1 MSPSFPKVCRPQF
14 ISAWY
19 PLLLV
24 AGVTIFADP
33 AYAQQKHSRAY
44 VDKKYGFSLTPPAKW
59 EEMEAKF
66 VSVPGEVR
74 AVWTPDGSST
84 LVAFVQKS
92 PGAVPT
98 AKQCLDV
105 SANVMKRLKDTE
117 LLEQETRTIAG
128 REAMWLV
135 AVSPGI
141 GGAIVPG
148 GTVRTARIWATVP
161 RARELIVLWLTAPEA
176 KLAKYRPAFEKAV
189 ETLKVDEAA
198 PAAPEEEKER
208 EQDKTPTPKQIKW
221 LRKNAIAFD
230 TAEAGSGF
238 DDLKGLREIIGD
250 ARIVALGE
258 GTHGTREFFQMK
270 HRLVE
275 FLASEMGFTVFSIEA
290 NMPEAY
296 RVDDYVSQG
305 KGDPKKLLDGMYFW
319 TWNTQEVLDMIK
331 WMRDFNKAG
340 KKHIRFTGFDMQT
353 PDVAMEI
360 VEKYLDEADPDHA
373 KKVRAVYADAK
384 KLKGLGQAADTGA
397 ATSPFPVK
405 AAAGRKVAFSA
416 FIKTEKVEDG
426 FAGLLWRAGGESGI
440 LAFDNMEDRGPRGTT
455 DWKRWEVSLD
465 IPKETTNIYF
475 GFLLTGSGTAWFDG
489 AEITVDGESA
499 EAAEKFDL
507 SFESGEL
514 KKFTQA
520 RFPYTSTIVEDVVK
534 DGGKSLRIRR
544 ESDDK
549 ADLAA
554 DKEKIADI
562 AKQCQEVL
570 EHLESNRGELVKKTS
585 EEATDWT
592 TQNARIVH
600 QWRQMSDDAVSR
612 DESMARNVQWI
623 LEHSPPKT
631 KIILWAHNGHV
642 GRSME
647 SMGSYLDE
655 WYGKDMVVVG
665 FAAHTGRYTAWGQA
679 GLASNHKLKRPPA
692 GSLEY
697 ALHEVGSPRLILD
710 LRKASGKSASS
721 SWLTKPVQFRSI
733 GALAQ
738 DEQFFRTNVGH
749 AFDVIIYFDK
759 TKATQCFRVAEA
771 AKKKASKEREE

>member
-1 MSPSFPKVCRPQF
+1 MSPSFPKVRRPQF
-14 ISAWY
+14 ISAWC

-24 AGVTIFADP
+24 AGAIIFADP

-135 AVSPGI
+135 AVSPGT

-148 GTVRTARIWATVP
+148 GTMRTARIWAAVP
-161 RARELIVLWLTAPEA
+161 RTSELIVLWLTAPEA

-198 PAAPEEEKER
+198 PAAPEEEEEP
-208 EQDKTPTPKQIKW
+208 EQDTTPTPKQIKW
-221 LRKNAIAFD
+221 LRKNAITFD

-296 RVDDYVSQG
+296 RVDDHVSQG

-353 PDVAMEI
+353 PDAAVEI

-384 KLKGLGQAADTGA
+384 KLKGLGQAADFGTATG
-397 ATSPFPVK
+397 SFPVK
-405 AAAGRKVAFSA
+405 AAAGHKIGFSA
-416 FIKTEKVEDG
+416 FIKTEKVKG
-426 FAGLLWRAGGESGI
+426 GYAALWWRADGESGV

-465 IPKETTNIYF
+465 IPKETININF
-475 GFLLTGSGTAWFDG
+475 GFMLVGSGTAWFDG
-489 AEITVDGESA
+489 AEITVDGERA
-499 EAAEKFDL
+499 EAAEKFGL
-507 SFESGEL
+507 SFESGKL
-514 KKFTQA
+514 TQFSQT
-520 RFPYTSTIVEDVVK
+520 FPPYAATIVEDVVK
-534 DGGKSLRIRR
+534 DGSKSLRIRR
-544 ESDDK
+544 EGGDK
-549 ADLAA
+549 ADSAPN
-554 DKEKIADI
+554 KEKIADV

-570 EHLESNRGELVKKTS
+570 EHLESNRGKYVKKTS
-585 EEATDWT
+585 DEATDWA

-600 QWRQMSDDAVSR
+600 QWRQMSDGAVSR

-623 LEHSPPKT
+623 LDHSPPKT

-642 GRSME
+642 NRSKGA
-647 SMGSYLDE
+647 MGAHLDE
-655 WYGKDMVVVG
+655 WYGKDMVVIG
-665 FAAHTGRYTAWGQA
+665 FAAHTGRYTAWGQ
-679 GLASNHKLKRPPA
+679 GELASNHKLKRPPA

-710 LRKASGKSASS
+710 LRKASKKAASS
-721 SWLTKPVQFRSI
+721 SWLTQPMQFRSI
-733 GALAQ
+733 GAMAM
-738 DEQFFRTNVGH
+738 DEQFFRTNVSQ

-759 TKATQCFRVAEA
+759 TKATQCFGITET
-771 AKKKASKEREE
+771 AKKKAPKEREE

>member
-1 MSPSFPKVCRPQF
+1 MSPSFPKVRRRPF
-14 ISAWY
+14 INVWC

-24 AGVTIFADP
+24 TGAVVFASP
-33 AYAQQKHSRAY
+33 AYAQQKHSRVY

-84 LVAFVQKS
+84 LVVFVQKS
-92 PGAVPT
+92 PGAAPT
-98 AKQCLDV
+98 AKECLDV
-105 SANVMKRLKDTE
+105 SANVMKQLKDAE

-128 REAMWLV
+128 REATWLV
-135 AVSPGI
+135 AVAPGI
-141 GGAIVPG
+141 GGAILPG
-148 GTVRTARIWATVP
+148 GTVRTARIWTTIP
-161 RARELIVLWLTAPEA
+161 RASELIVLWLTVPEA
-176 KLAKYRPAFEKAV
+176 KLAKYRPVLEKTL
-189 ETLKVDEAA
+189 ETLKVNETA
-198 PAAPEEEKER
+198 PAAPEEEEEQER
-208 EQDKTPTPKQIKW
+208 DKTPTPKQIKW

-258 GTHGTREFFQMK
+258 GTHGTREYFQMK

-305 KGDPKKLLDGMYFW
+305 QGDPKKLLDGMYFW

-340 KKHIRFTGFDMQT
+340 KKHIRFTGFDMQA

-360 VEKYLDEADPDHA
+360 VEKFLDDADPDYA
-373 KKVRAVYADAK
+373 KNVRAVYADAK
-384 KLKGLGQAADTGA
+384 KLKGLGQAADCGA

-405 AAAGRKVAFSA
+405 AAAGRKIVFSA

-426 FAGLLWRAGGESGI
+426 FAGLLWRAGGESGT

-455 DWKRWEVSLD
+455 DWKRWEVALD
-465 IPKETTNIYF
+465 IPKETTSIHF
-475 GFLLTGSGTAWFDG
+475 GFILLGSGTAWFDG

-499 EAAEKFDL
+499 EAAKKFDL

-514 KKFTQA
+514 KKLMQA

-534 DGGKSLRIRR
+534 EGGKSLRIHCAAG
-544 ESDDK
+544 DK
-549 ADLAA
+549 PDPAA
-554 DKEKIADI
+554 DKEKIAAG

-570 EHLESNRGELVKKTS
+570 ERLESNRGKYVKKTS
-585 EEATDWT
+585 EEATDWAA
-592 TQNARIVH
+592 QNARIVH

-623 LEHSPPKT
+623 LDHSPPKT

-655 WYGKDMVVVG
+655 WYGKDMVVIG
-665 FAAHTGRYTAWGQA
+665 FAAYAGRYTAWTKD

-710 LRKASGKSASS
+710 LSKASGKSASS
-721 SWLTKPVQFRSI
+721 SWLTKSMQFRAI
-733 GALAQ
+733 GAMAQ
-738 DEQFFRTNVGH
+738 DEQFFRTTVSQ

-759 TKATQCFRVAEA
+759 TKATQCFGITGA
-771 AKKKASKEREE
+771 AKKKAPKEPKE